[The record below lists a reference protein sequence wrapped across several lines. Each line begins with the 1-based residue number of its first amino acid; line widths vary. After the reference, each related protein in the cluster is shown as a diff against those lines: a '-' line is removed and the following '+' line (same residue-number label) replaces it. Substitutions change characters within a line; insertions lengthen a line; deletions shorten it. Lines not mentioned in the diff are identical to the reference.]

1 MHEVCIIDNW
11 DEHFVTLVQ
20 SNGFFNQAFFTDI
33 IVAVIIYIE
42 CLAKDFDGICIG
54 MKGPIECGEPGTGK
68 SILKQF
74 IKDYDVKRMIV
85 PTLNRTLHT
94 YTNTIKVLCQ
104 AFNIDD
110 DGHNNVCEKR
120 LIEEAIRLNQCHKM
134 LVPIIDDAH
143 LMHMDCLRR
152 LRLLFED
159 FPKNH
164 NLILIGQPQLLHTIT
179 LTVNEDIKSRVTFSA
194 TFRKL
199 NPDQMKEFILSQLD
213 QCGLGHNTFT
223 EAAIDL
229 IIRSTDG
236 VLRQTKNLC
245 LSSLLEAVRDQTRTV
260 DIPQVNRVLT
270 QPHWRKEYDLDLS

>member
-1 MHEVCIIDNW
+1 MIRSYFGIDKNPFHNEKTELLAHQSEVF
-11 DEHFVTLVQ
+11 ETLKVH
-20 SNGFFNQAFFTDI
+20 NQQGGL
-33 IVAVIIYIE
+33 
-42 CLAKDFDGICIG
+42 CLLV
-54 MKGPIECGEPGTGK
+54 GEPGTGK

-134 LVPIIDDAH
+134 LIPIIDDAH

>member
-1 MHEVCIIDNW
+1 
-11 DEHFVTLVQ
+11 
-20 SNGFFNQAFFTDI
+20 
-33 IVAVIIYIE
+33 
-42 CLAKDFDGICIG
+42 
-54 MKGPIECGEPGTGK
+54 
-68 SILKQF
+68 
-74 IKDYDVKRMIV
+74 
-85 PTLNRTLHT
+85 
-94 YTNTIKVLCQ
+94 
-104 AFNIDD
+104 
-110 DGHNNVCEKR
+110 
-120 LIEEAIRLNQCHKM
+120 M